1 MSRLC
6 KHSFDT
12 EYIPFVFHH
21 FIWYNSLMEIYLSVR
36 EPSESRLE
44 IKKSVFITRLIPVSS
59 ETEAEDILAAIRKEH
74 YRATHHCYAWIIGR
88 SSHAKK
94 FSDDGEP
101 QGTAGRPMLSAL
113 EHSSLTNVM
122 AVVIRYFGGIKLGA
136 SGLTR
141 AYSQAV
147 TEAVAA
153 APIKR
158 EIRAVPITVGTDY
171 SAYARLESYALG
183 RGWNIQQRDFSAEV
197 TFTVNVPL
205 EEADAAESAFTELS
219 MGKAVLSRGEETIK
233 EINGE

>member
-1 MSRLC
+1 
-6 KHSFDT
+6 
-12 EYIPFVFHH
+12 
-21 FIWYNSLMEIYLSVR
+21 MEIYLSVK

-44 IKKSVFITRLIPVSS
+44 IKKSVFITRLIPVG
-59 ETEAEDILAAIRKEH
+59 TEAEAEEILSGIRKEH

-88 SSHAKK
+88 DNPAKK

-113 EHSSLTNVM
+113 EYSSLTNVM

-147 TEAVAA
+147 TEAIAA
-153 APIKR
+153 CPIKR
-158 EIRAVPITVGTDY
+158 EIRCVPIRVQTDY
-171 SAYARLESYALG
+171 AAYARLESCALG
-183 RGWNIQQRDFSAEV
+183 RGWNIEDRDFGTQVA
-197 TFTVNVPL
+197 FTVNVPCD
-205 EEADAAESAFTELS
+205 EADAAESAFTELS
-219 MGKAVLSRGEETIK
+219 TGRAELTRGEETIK